1 KLSDLQRMASQ
12 IEEAGG
18 DADWL
23 DLQSLLPNIRN
34 PSLHRGPRRDKVI
47 WRLHANRGEGMHFSP
62 IGQGATF
69 SIRKKSNL
77 LDGLL
82 WVANN
87 RFENF
92 LKMVKHTTYRRRLVK
107 ISVILQLSAQALG
120 TLNHSQLPLERSSW
134 SHGRERCDYQLL
146 HLDRLQERNLVEEI
160 KLEYG
165 VATGPTGRHHLVEY

>member
-1 KLSDLQRMASQ
+1 
-12 IEEAGG
+12 
-18 DADWL
+18 
-23 DLQSLLPNIRN
+23 
-34 PSLHRGPRRDKVI
+34 
-47 WRLHANRGEGMHFSP
+47 
-62 IGQGATF
+62 GATF

-107 ISVILQLSAQALG
+107 ISVILQLSAQAHWK
-120 TLNHSQLPLERSSW
+120 LNHSQLPLERISW
-134 SHGRERCDYQLL
+134 SHGLQRCNYQLL

-165 VATGPTGRHHLVEY
+165 VATGPTGRHHLVEYGFDRKLIIVEGFEGGGAHSIQDLAEGGVTREGGP